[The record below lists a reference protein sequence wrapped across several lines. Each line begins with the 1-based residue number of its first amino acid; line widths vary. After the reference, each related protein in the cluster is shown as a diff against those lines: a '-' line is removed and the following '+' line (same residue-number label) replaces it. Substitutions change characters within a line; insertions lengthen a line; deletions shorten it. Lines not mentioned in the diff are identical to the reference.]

1 MMVVR
6 KIAGLATIQD
16 EGRVGFASH
25 GVPRGGALVRSLA
38 RRANAAVGNADGAAC
53 VEIFGRLLCVA
64 EREVLVATERG
75 DARTLRA
82 GEELAL
88 DPDPSVRVRYLAIA
102 GGVTAPLRL
111 GSRSTLLVAGL
122 GRALRAGDAIES
134 AGPSDAPRSLAAEE
148 WRGPIRLVA
157 GPDHPDLANV
167 IASRPW
173 RIGAASD
180 RTGTR
185 LEGDPIARPPVAT
198 RSSPM
203 VCGAMQLPPSGTPIV
218 IGPDGPTTGG
228 YPIVAVLARTGRDR
242 FHALPIG
249 AAVRFEVLP

>member
-1 MMVVR
+1 MIVVR

-16 EGRVGFASH
+16 EGRAGFASQ

-38 RRANAAVGNADGAAC
+38 RRANAAVGNAAAAAC
-53 VEIFGRLLCVA
+53 VEVFGRLLCVA
-64 EREVLVATERG
+64 ERDVLVATDRG
-75 DARTLRA
+75 DARRLRA
-82 GEELAL
+82 GEELAI
-88 DPDPSVRVRYLAIA
+88 DPDPGLRVRYLAIA
-102 GGVTAPLRL
+102 GGVQAPLRL
-111 GSRSTLLVAGL
+111 GGRSTLLVAGL

-134 AGPSDAPRSLAAEE
+134 AGAADAPRARESEE
-148 WRGPIRLVA
+148 SRGPIRLVA
-157 GPDHPDLANV
+157 GPDHPDVANL
-167 IASRPW
+167 IAGRPW

-185 LEGDPIARPPVAT
+185 LEGDPIANAPAPT

-203 VCGAMQLPPSGTPIV
+203 ICGALQLPPAGTPIV

-228 YPIVAVLARTGRDR
+228 YPIVAVLARADRDR

-249 AAVRFEVLP
+249 AAVRFEVLT